1 MILDNQ
7 AEHPNFLDL
16 IKHCKVAIF
25 ANEVRER
32 HDVFVYSIER
42 VSREYSRLL
51 CDRQIF
57 MKTISFIDILTGS
70 MRAAVF
76 KTYERYIKVARQ
88 EGNLADIDEISMSI
102 MAISKDI
109 LADIND
115 ENQQSFVSL
124 LIILAELQG
133 VDSVRQL
140 LATVVPQL
148 KHLFVKNKNEYCRGR
163 FYDLMV
169 NLYDRYEEFRKDE
182 VVKGSLIHGLNDSSQ
197 VIRDK
202 LAGFWNDQNRLDL
215 DPVVRLQQLM
225 DIMYVSDEES
235 IWLTNAAY
243 LILQV
248 SSRSS
253 DFDRKIFEEPL

>member
-1 MILDNQ
+1 
-7 AEHPNFLDL
+7 
-16 IKHCKVAIF
+16 
-25 ANEVRER
+25 
-32 HDVFVYSIER
+32 
-42 VSREYSRLL
+42 
-51 CDRQIF
+51 
-57 MKTISFIDILTGS
+57 
-70 MRAAVF
+70 
-76 KTYERYIKVARQ
+76 
-88 EGNLADIDEISMSI
+88 

-124 LIILAELQG
+124 LIVLSELQG

-182 VVKGSLIHGLNDSSQ
+182 AVKGSLIHGLNDSSQ
-197 VIRDK
+197 MIRDK
-202 LAGFWNDQNRLDL
+202 LSGFWNDQNRLDL

-253 DFDRKIFEEPL
+253 DFDRKIFEEPLQECQFAPLHLNTA